1 MSGCKP
7 ARRLTSRCAS
17 VIVSRCVGYCLDVRN
32 DDLSEALQT
41 LGALLSE
48 RELAFDVVVVSGGAL
63 LLRGLIARP
72 TKDMDVVALVED
84 GAWVSASPLPEEL
97 LHAVREVAGAL
108 DLADDWLNSGPS
120 SLLDLGLPTGLAG
133 RALTQAYG
141 GLTLRVA
148 ARVDQVAFK
157 LYAAAD
163 QWPHRGKH
171 LQDLN
176 QLGPTPAELRGAA
189 MRCRTHD
196 PSPGFRDVLLVPVLA
211 TFGVEID
218 DVA

>member
-1 MSGCKP
+1 MRG
-7 ARRLTSRCAS
+7 
-17 VIVSRCVGYCLDVRN
+17 
-32 DDLSEALQT
+32 DDLAEALET

-48 RELAFDVVVVSGGAL
+48 RDLVFDVVVVGGGAL

-72 TKDMDVVALVED
+72 TKDLDVVALVED
-84 GAWVSASPLPEEL
+84 GAWISASPLPDEL
-97 LHAVREVAGAL
+97 LDAVREVAGAL
-108 DLADDWLNSGPS
+108 DLADDWLNPGPT
-120 SLLDLGLPTGLAG
+120 SLLDLGLPLGFAG

-148 ARVDQVAFK
+148 AREDQVAFK

-171 LQDLN
+171 IQDLN
-176 QLGPTPAELRGAA
+176 ELGPTPSELRDAA
-189 MRCRTHD
+189 TWCRTHD
-196 PSPGFRDVLLVPVLA
+196 PSPGFRDVLLLPVLA

-218 DVA
+218 DVG